1 MQKEFLY
8 FAAVHSFIS
17 IMLLVIY
24 RSKEHMTLRKIFFVY
39 LNAVPCHEAFI
50 LIFVKNVKENCF
62 KRYEMFKCSDFHY
75 VCVFMFFIML
85 FVVFHFDVCCLMFD
99 VFHFD
104 VFIMFLLLFWFSLCH
119 YVFIMLCLIWF
130 SLNKH
135 IFYKWYL
142 KQIYLINQKYNIY
155 LHLSSINLFPLII
168 LG

>member
-104 VFIMFLLLFWFSLCH
+104 VFH
-119 YVFIMLCLIWF
+119 YVFLCFDFHYVIMF
-130 SLNKH
+130 S
-135 IFYKWYL
+135 
-142 KQIYLINQKYNIY
+142 
-155 LHLSSINLFPLII
+155 SCCA
-168 LG
+168 